1 MRRNAIWIAAL
12 ASVAA
17 ATAGVAQ
24 ERVLALRGDQEVA
37 ASPQLPP
44 AANDPQDPADTLYR
58 AARRSLSGNDYAR
71 AATLFHAI
79 TTRYPRSSYAPDAL
93 YWEAFS
99 LYRSGGS
106 ANFQAALARLQDQ
119 KARFPRAATRGDADA
134 LATRIRGEL
143 ARLGDAGAAEA
154 VTRAAA
160 RAAAPP
166 RPAPAPRAAP
176 APRPAPTPAP
186 RATPRPSA
194 SAQACPATDDDDI
207 RTAALNALLQMN
219 AEQAMPIL
227 QQVLARRD
235 PCSAPL
241 REKAVF
247 LLSQKRTSETENTLL
262 SVARNDP
269 SPDVRE
275 KAVFWLS
282 QVPTERAVDLLEQ
295 VVRGTGDAGVRE
307 KAVFA
312 LSQHSSPRAS
322 QALRSVAEQSSYPA
336 DLREKAIFWLGQKP
350 SAENA
355 AYLRSLYGKL
365 DNQELKEKAL
375 FALSQMHGQGNEAW
389 LLNVAQNERESMDL
403 RKKALFWAAQGGLS
417 AADLGSLYDR
427 TTGQEMR
434 EQIVFALSQSR
445 DAAAMDKLIS
455 IARTERDPDL
465 RKKAIFWLS
474 QSKDPRV
481 GEVLMGIVNK

>member
-1 MRRNAIWIAAL
+1 MTRNAIWIAAL
-12 ASVAA
+12 ATVAA
-17 ATAGVAQ
+17 ATVGVAQ
-24 ERVLALRGDQEVA
+24 DRVLALRGDQGIA

-44 AANDPQDPADTLYR
+44 AANDPQDPADSLYR

-71 AATLFHAI
+71 AATLFHSI

-119 KARFPRAATRGDADA
+119 KARFPRASTRGDADA

-143 ARLGDAGAAEA
+143 ARLGDSGAAEA

-166 RPAPAPRAAP
+166 RAPAPPRPAATPRPAPAPRSAA
-176 APRPAPTPAP
+176 A
-186 RATPRPSA
+186 
-194 SAQACPATDDDDI
+194 AQACPATDDDDI

-219 AEQAMPIL
+219 ADQALPVL

-247 LLSQKRTSETENTLL
+247 LLSQKRTAETENTLL

-269 SPDVRE
+269 STDVRE

-295 VVRGTGDAGVRE
+295 VVKGTGDAGVRE

-336 DLREKAIFWLGQKP
+336 DLREKAIFWLSQKP

-365 DNQELKEKAL
+365 SDQNLKEKAL
-375 FALSQMHGQGNEAW
+375 FSISQMQGQGNGAW
-389 LLNVAQNERESMDL
+389 LLNVAQSEREPVEL
-403 RKKALFWAAQGGLS
+403 RKKALFWAAQNGMS
-417 AADLGSLYDR
+417 AADLATLYDR
-427 TTGQEMR
+427 TSGQEMR

-445 DAAAMDKLIS
+445 SAAATDKLIS

-474 QSKDPRV
+474 QSNDPRA
-481 GEVLMGIVNK
+481 GEALMGIVNK

>member
-1 MRRNAIWIAAL
+1 MTRNAIWVAAL
-12 ASVAA
+12 ATVAA
-17 ATAGVAQ
+17 ATVGVAQ
-24 ERVLALRGDQEVA
+24 DRVLALRGDQGIAV
-37 ASPQLPP
+37 SPQLPP
-44 AANDPQDPADTLYR
+44 EANDPADPADSLYR

-106 ANFQAALARLQDQ
+106 ANFRNALGRLEEQ

-134 LATRIRGEL
+134 LATRVRGEL

-154 VTRAAA
+154 VTREAA

-176 APRPAPTPAP
+176 APRPAPAP
-186 RATPRPSA
+186 RAAPRPSA
-194 SAQACPATDDDDI
+194 AAQGCPADDDDDI

-219 AEQAMPIL
+219 ADQALPVL

-269 SPDVRE
+269 STDVRE

-295 VVRGTGDAGVRE
+295 VVKGTGDAGVRE

-322 QALRSVAEQSSYPA
+322 QVLRSVAEQSSYPA
-336 DLREKAIFWLGQKP
+336 DLREKAIFWLSQKP
-350 SAENA
+350 SADNA

-365 DNQELKEKAL
+365 DSPDLKEKAL
-375 FALSQMHGQGNEAW
+375 FSISQMQGQGNGAW
-389 LLNVAQNERESMDL
+389 LLGVAQSEREPMEL
-403 RKKALFWAAQGGLS
+403 RKKALFWAAQEGGLS
-417 AADLGSLYDR
+417 AADLATLYDR

-445 DAAAMDKLIS
+445 GAAATDKLIS